1 MTSVVNDNFRPRTR
15 TGFPMDRY
23 GPVASKKKRSP
34 PLFAMVTRSTALVR
48 RIAGKIQ
55 YYRSMILLYPWAV
68 WRSNKRRAVWGKSN
82 YLQTVIILS
91 SRACHAPIVRSRYA
105 VCVEITVWRDC
116 NWCCDV
122 RVSRVRISKLSHFPN
137 FLRKRLYFIYYCIAM
152 KLYRTITRVC
162 KNFPLCTMYSIYL
175 KVGSI
180 MCIINIR

>member
-34 PLFAMVTRSTALVR
+34 PLLAMVARSTAFVR

-55 YYRSMILLYPWAV
+55 YYCTRSGPRRL
-68 WRSNKRRAVWGKSN
+68 SERRAPRQVYRWVIWGKSN

-105 VCVEITVWRDC
+105 VGVEITVGRDY
-116 NWCCDV
+116 NWCCGV
-122 RVSRVRISKLSHFPN
+122 RVSHVRISKLSHFPN
-137 FLRKRLYFIYYCIAM
+137 IFKKTVY
-152 KLYRTITRVC
+152 V
-162 KNFPLCTMYSIYL
+162 YL
-175 KVGSI
+175 TA
-180 MCIINIR
+180 